1 MLVSVLVIYAH
12 PDPESFNHAIYEQVV
27 RGLKDKGQSY
37 DVIDLYK
44 EGFDPVLVHNQE
56 KKRSEMK
63 NDPELATYRRL
74 IKEADHLIFI
84 YPIWWSGMPAILKG
98 FIDRVFASG
107 FAYTF
112 NKNIPVGLLKGKSS
126 TVIYTLDSPGFY
138 ERLVRHNLEWQ
149 SVKGPILHF
158 CGIRPVRRFVFFGVR
173 TSSEQKRKKW
183 LENIYQVSRK

>member
-1 MLVSVLVIYAH
+1 MLVADLVIYAH
-12 PDPESFNHAIYEQVV
+12 PDPQSFNHAIYEQVV

-37 DVIDLYK
+37 DVINLYK
-44 EGFDPVLVHNQE
+44 EGFDPVLVHNRE

-74 IKEADHLIFI
+74 VKEADHLIFI
-84 YPIWWSGMPAILKG
+84 YPIWWFGMPAILKG

-112 NKNIPVGLLKGKSS
+112 NKNIPTGLLKGKSA

-138 ERLVRHNLEWQ
+138 ERLVRHHLEWQ

-158 CGIRPVRRFVFFGVR
+158 CGIRPVRRFVFSGVR

-183 LENIYQVSRK
+183 LEKIYQVSRK